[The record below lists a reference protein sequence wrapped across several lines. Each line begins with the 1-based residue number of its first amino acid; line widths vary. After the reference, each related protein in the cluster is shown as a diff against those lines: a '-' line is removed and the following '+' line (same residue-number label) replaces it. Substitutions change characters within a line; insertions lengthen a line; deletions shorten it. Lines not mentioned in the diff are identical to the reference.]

1 MMADGPRR
9 PVLRR
14 PEAGPRVRQE
24 PEAGPRVRQEAVDY
38 CLGGAGDERTV
49 VCNVERLDRL
59 LFVPRVLRDVSE
71 VDTGTCVAGGRIS
84 APILVAPMGLQGLF
98 HPEGELATAA
108 AAAAAGL
115 GHCLST
121 FCTSDPRAVT
131 DGAGP
136 GLRWR
141 QVYVLRDWGLT
152 RDLIAESEELG
163 FQAIVC
169 TVDVPIV
176 GRRSRDENNGFD
188 RFAAAPPALIRTR
201 RFARLLAERGSTA
214 RELLAEVFPNPS
226 FTWDDVATV
235 VESTTLPV
243 VVKGILHPDDACRA
257 IAMGAAGVVVS
268 NHGGR
273 QLDRSISSIDALPCV
288 HDAVAGRIPVYFD
301 SGVRHGTHIA
311 KALALGARAVL
322 VGRPVLMALAE
333 GGRQRVTEV
342 LETLT
347 GQLVETMQL
356 VGARTAEDL
365 GGVDIRF
372 ATEAER

>member
-1 MMADGPRR
+1 M
-9 PVLRR
+9 
-14 PEAGPRVRQE
+14 PEAGPRVS
-24 PEAGPRVRQEAVDY
+24 QEAVDY
-38 CLGGAGDERTV
+38 CLGGAGDEQTV

-71 VDTGTCVAGGRIS
+71 VDTGTYVTGGRIS

-98 HPEGELATAA
+98 HTEGELATAA
-108 AAAAAGL
+108 AAAAVGL

-121 FCTSDPRAVT
+121 FCTSDPRAVI

-152 RDLIAESEELG
+152 RDLIAEAEELG

-201 RFARLLAERGSTA
+201 RFARLAAERGSTA

-235 VESTTLPV
+235 VGSTTLPV
-243 VVKGILHPDDACRA
+243 VVKGILHPDDARSHSDGSGWRRRLQPRRA
-257 IAMGAAGVVVS
+257 TA
-268 NHGGR
+268 R
-273 QLDRSISSIDALPCV
+273 PLDKQHRCAD
-288 HDAVAGRIPVYFD
+288 
-301 SGVRHGTHIA
+301 IA

-333 GGRQRVTEV
+333 GGRQRVTEM
-342 LETLT
+342 LQTLIE
-347 GQLVETMQL
+347 QLVETMKL
-356 VGARTAEDL
+356 VGAGTAEDL
-365 GGVDIRF
+365 GGIDVRF
-372 ATEAER
+372 ATEVER